1 MMIAPKDEMGGAN
14 PAVAR
19 AAYDSISAKKELLEI
34 AGGHFGLLH
43 YPSELFDQAAHA
55 QRDFLLRVL
64 LLDPNSQP
72 GNTWPAGSVFPG

>member
-1 MMIAPKDEMGGAN
+1 MIAPKDEMGGAN

-43 YPSELFDQAAHA
+43 LPERAI
-55 QRDFLLRVL
+55 
-64 LLDPNSQP
+64 
-72 GNTWPAGSVFPG
+72 